1 MFLNEF
7 NAYCLKAVPFTCILE
22 GPLLTDL
29 EHHSFVIQGCY
40 FFCLPTTP
48 LDLKYLGIRCS

>member
-29 EHHSFVIQGCY
+29 EHHSFVI
-40 FFCLPTTP
+40 
-48 LDLKYLGIRCS
+48 